1 MSKNIKRV
9 AYIGLLAA
17 FAVVISYVE
26 SLLPI
31 NIGIPGVKPGFA
43 NFVIVIALY
52 EFNVKD
58 AFMINL
64 IRILIVGMMFG
75 NLFSILFSIS
85 GAVVSLIVMA
95 LVKKIKGMSL
105 FGVSVAG
112 GVAHNVGQLIVAAF
126 VVNTYTIGYYIPV
139 LIIAGIITGILVGI
153 PASIVRGVLHKIL
166 VSERIN

>member
-17 FAVVISYVE
+17 FAVVISYIE

-31 NIGIPGVKPGFA
+31 NIGIPGVKPGLA

-126 VVNTYTIGYYIPV
+126 VVSTYTIGYYIPV